1 MITSSARRDSSMDT
15 ARWSSE
21 QAGPFSGMTDR
32 FAHFV
37 ECFSYD
43 QIPSP
48 VIEQTKL
55 VILDGIGAL
64 LSATSP
70 RYDIGNVLRRFVTE
84 TGGTPESQIFG
95 TALRTNCVT
104 AALVNGALGYYCDVE
119 SHHAGAIMHA
129 IAVVGPA
136 AYAVGEKMSSSGRD
150 VLAAIIVG
158 IDVACRVSYALSGPA
173 LYARGFHPTCVAG
186 TFGSM
191 AAAARLFGLK
201 GKELLNAFGLAGTE
215 ASGLLAWSSDPT
227 EHSRPFNMGL
237 ASRHG
242 VFAAHLASC
251 GFGGPPAIFEGK
263 YPLGKAFT
271 GQWNESE
278 LFDGLGERFKIM
290 ELYFKLYACCAFIH
304 PGLDGLM
311 DIMRDGSV
319 QAADIDSIS
328 LRFPKSGYK
337 IIDNNSLRSHCAQY
351 VLALAAWRGYVDFYD
366 ILNDQ
371 RSDERIRGLSER
383 VEVIGDE
390 ETDRTYPDLYRSII
404 TVRTRNGQSYERDVT
419 HPKGSPQ
426 NPVARTM
433 LEEKFATLTKDIID
447 PARAAEITNAVD
459 HLESLSEIGELTRLL
474 AGGKNG

>member
-1 MITSSARRDSSMDT
+1 MP
-15 ARWSSE
+15 WLNEE
-21 QAGPFSGMTDR
+21 QSRFTGMTDR
-32 FAHFV
+32 FANFV
-37 ECFSYD
+37 ESFDYE
-43 QIPSP
+43 QIPAP
-48 VIEQTKL
+48 VVARTKE

-64 LSATSP
+64 LSATDS
-70 RYDIGNVLRRFVTE
+70 RYDIGNVLQRFVKE

-95 TALRTNCVT
+95 MPLRTNCVT
-104 AALVNGALGYYCDVE
+104 AALVNGTLGYYCDVE

-150 VLAAIIVG
+150 VLAAIVVG

-191 AAAARLFGLK
+191 AATARLFGLK
-201 GKELLNAFGLAGTE
+201 GQVLLNAFGLAGTE

-242 VFAAHLASC
+242 TFAAHLASC

-263 YPLGKAFT
+263 YPIGKAFT
-271 GQWNESE
+271 GQWNECE
-278 LFDGLGERFKIM
+278 LFEGLGERFKIM

-311 DIMRDGSV
+311 DIMQDGAV
-319 QAADIDSIS
+319 KAADIDRIS

-337 IIDNNSLRSHCAQY
+337 IIDNNPLRSHCAQY
-351 VLALAAWRGYVDFYD
+351 VLALAAWRGYVDFFD

-371 RSDERIRGLSER
+371 RSDERIRSLSER
-383 VEVIGDE
+383 VEVIGDDE
-390 ETDRTYPDLYRSII
+390 MDRTYPDLYRSVI
-404 TVRTRNGQSYERDVT
+404 TVRTNNGKTHERDVT
-419 HPKGSPQ
+419 HPKGSPE
-426 NPVARTM
+426 NPVDAGV
-433 LEEKFATLTKDIID
+433 LERKFADLTKGIID
-447 PARAAEITNAVD
+447 SGRAAEITRVVQN
-459 HLESLSEIGELTRLL
+459 LENLKNISELTRLL
-474 AGGKNG
+474 AGEAVYESRRSG